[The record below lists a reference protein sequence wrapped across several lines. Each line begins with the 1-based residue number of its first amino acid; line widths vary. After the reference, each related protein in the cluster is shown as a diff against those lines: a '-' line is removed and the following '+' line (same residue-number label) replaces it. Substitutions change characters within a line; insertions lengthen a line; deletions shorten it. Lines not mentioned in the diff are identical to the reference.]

1 MLTEKEKETRKTT
14 YLKRHEYYKKKANEY
29 YYKNKEKRLE
39 DTKRWKKENPEK
51 FKAAQNKWLSKN
63 PNYVMYHNARRRA
76 IELGIPFTISFKD
89 ITIPSHCPIL
99 GIEFK
104 VQDDREY
111 RPSLDRIIPSLGYVP
126 GNIAII
132 SMRANRIKSDGS
144 AEEHRKIAEYMES
157 TD

>member
-1 MLTEKEKETRKTT
+1 MTT
-14 YLKRHEYYKKKANEY
+14 YYE
-29 YYKNKEKRLE
+29 KNKELVKARSRARYRANKE
-39 DTKRWKKENPEK
+39 ECTKQAKEWKAKNPES
-51 FKAAQNKWLSKN
+51 FKRSQNKWLENN
-63 PNYVMYHNARRRA
+63 PNYIMYHNARRRA
-76 IELGIPFTISFKD
+76 LDAGIPFTISFKD
-89 ITIPSHCPIL
+89 IIIPTHCPIL

-104 VQDDREY
+104 VQDNREY